1 MNGSTGKSIA
11 LKIEKHNT
19 TCKIEINK
27 INKINKTKQIHI
39 TKIGVLYL
47 TKNKKSPILLLRY
60 LGGV

>member
-1 MNGSTGKSIA
+1 MNGSTDKSIA

-19 TCKIEINK
+19 TCKIE

>member
-1 MNGSTGKSIA
+1 MNGSIDKSIA

-27 INKINKTKQIHI
+27 TKQIHI
-39 TKIGVLYL
+39 IEIGVLYL